1 MGVSDPVT
9 LAVLPKSADLET
21 HVRLVLLGERRIL
34 EFVDFVPSLGEF
46 GRGYWIT
53 ITDDAVRRDLL
64 AAVADAAPSS

>member
-1 MGVSDPVT
+1 MT

-21 HVRLVLLGERRIL
+21 HVRLVSLADRRIL
-34 EFVDFVPSLGEF
+34 ELVDFVPSLGEF

-64 AAVADAAPSS
+64 AAVERAAPSA